1 VIWIAAIIAAVV
13 IADAIWARANLRLRT
28 RATHGARQQH
38 DLIAGASGS
47 GAWRSLN
54 EEAGE
59 RAEPEVGSS
68 FTRLDRI
75 VGNNDRREPPRR
87 GDGPR

>member
-1 VIWIAAIIAAVV
+1 LIWIVFIIAAVV
-13 IADAIWARANLRLRT
+13 IADAIRARANLRLQT

-54 EEAGE
+54 EDAGE
-59 RAEPEVGSS
+59 RSETEP
-68 FTRLDRI
+68 
-75 VGNNDRREPPRR
+75 R
-87 GDGPR
+87 GDNPFAKLLGGNSQRDSRRQPL